1 MTGPLFKVIL
11 VGDAGVGKTSLFCCI
26 QDEDYIFRENPT
38 TTVGVESCIHSVS
51 TAKGVVNMSVYDTA
65 GVERFRTLTRNY
77 YRNAHA
83 VLLVFSLDEPASL
96 YGLSRWE
103 SEVMESAPAAVK
115 FLVGNKADLHK
126 AVLPEAIQAF
136 AHAHNCQAAFLT
148 SAKTREGL
156 DGALASLGVHLM
168 EKYDRHSH
176 RKDEDRLWR
185 EGSGMHVHGDEN
197 RGSKCC

>member
-11 VGDAGVGKTSLFCCI
+11 VGDAGVGKLLSFAASKMKTTSSVKTPP
-26 QDEDYIFRENPT
+26 QRWAWKAAYILCLRLKEL
-38 TTVGVESCIHSVS
+38 SI
-51 TAKGVVNMSVYDTA
+51 
-65 GVERFRTLTRNY
+65 
-77 YRNAHA
+77 
-83 VLLVFSLDEPASL
+83 LDEPASL